1 MKNVFETMKLKL
13 RWISNIGKCFTKLQ
27 LHNNAEMEG
36 KVNWKFSLSKV
47 EV

>member
-13 RWISNIGKCFTKLQ
+13 RQINDAGKSFTKAWPY
-27 LHNNAEMEG
+27 NNREM
-36 KVNWKFSLSKV
+36 KDMVNLSFSLSKV